1 MVKHQLKIQLKPKE
15 LLTMRYI
22 YLLLLAV
29 VIGIALLFIL
39 QNPRLT
45 TVSLFSASL
54 TFPLSLLMLLT
65 YIWGILTG
73 GIVISL
79 LRTLLRGVAKK
90 EN

>member
-1 MVKHQLKIQLKPKE
+1 
-15 LLTMRYI
+15 MRYI
-22 YLLLLAV
+22 YLSLLAV

-45 TVSLFSASL
+45 TISLFSASL
-54 TFPLSLLMLLT
+54 TLPLSLLMLLT

>member
-54 TFPLSLLMLLT
+54 TLPLSLLMLLT